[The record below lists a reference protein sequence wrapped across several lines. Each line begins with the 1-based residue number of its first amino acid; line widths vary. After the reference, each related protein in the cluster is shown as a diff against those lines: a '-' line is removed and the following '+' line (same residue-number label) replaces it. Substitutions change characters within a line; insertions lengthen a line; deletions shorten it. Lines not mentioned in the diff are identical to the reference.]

1 MSAWMHQQQD
11 MGAEAALRMAM
22 GQDGRALM
30 ARALAG
36 DMTGPWTGGTQ
47 VPGMGGNPPFPF
59 TGPPTG
65 AQGAYPG
72 AFVSPSWNRHW
83 ETGQGAYGWKFDP
96 DKEIPY
102 YPLQNSSARHLMNMG
117 VAPLRVN
124 KRFANSLLWTIY
136 SAKMSAMDWVAGKVG
151 GWKKER
157 NRREADTLA
166 RVLDLAV
173 IELGVDLVEKSA
185 GFEVMIRRLHAVSLA
200 DTMGNWNMACL
211 MEELPSERSPHFHE
225 VITRD
230 LVKMSQLVD
239 QASGKINMPDNSDA

>member
-1 MSAWMHQQQD
+1 
-11 MGAEAALRMAM
+11 
-22 GQDGRALM
+22 
-30 ARALAG
+30 
-36 DMTGPWTGGTQ
+36 
-47 VPGMGGNPPFPF
+47 
-59 TGPPTG
+59 
-65 AQGAYPG
+65 
-72 AFVSPSWNRHW
+72 
-83 ETGQGAYGWKFDP
+83 
-96 DKEIPY
+96 
-102 YPLQNSSARHLMNMG
+102 MN
-117 VAPLRVN
+117 A
-124 KRFANSLLWTIY
+124 I
-136 SAKMSAMDWVAGKVG
+136 DWVAAKVG

-173 IELGVDLVEKSA
+173 IEMGVELVEKSA

-239 QASGKINMPDNSDA
+239 QASGTTNMPDTD